1 MKCFCQIIL
10 VFLTVF
16 VVFPVVSRTQVDSFE
31 TVFNLQYKKNIKKER
46 LNGVYIPRD
55 MEDAFI
61 ELERLSDPAGTQK
74 FRNAPEEV
82 VERKLHFGLGKWM
95 IVNWNFYDGSRFSHY
110 LKEMGVSHPDDMAQF
125 TIVSW
130 HRHLN
135 GKELEL
141 AERARHYEEFRKSML
156 EVEESNSRDSVRTP
170 KRDSIK

>member
-1 MKCFCQIIL
+1 MKYSVQPMLIL
-10 VFLTVF
+10 LTAF
-16 VVFPVVSRTQVDSFE
+16 VILPLLSRAQVDSFE
-31 TVFNLQYKKNIKKER
+31 TVFNLQYEKNIKKER

-61 ELERLSDPAGTQK
+61 ELERLSDPAGIQK
-74 FRNAPEEV
+74 FRSAPEEV

-135 GKELEL
+135 GKALEL
-141 AERARHYEEFRKSML
+141 VERARHYEELRKSL
-156 EVEESNSRDSVRTP
+156 LKVETDKQRDSVNIQT
-170 KRDSIK
+170 RDSIK

>member
-1 MKCFCQIIL
+1 MKNSVVTMLIFL
-10 VFLTVF
+10 VALLMV
-16 VVFPVVSRTQVDSFE
+16 PRISSAQVDSFE
-31 TVFNLQYKKNIKKER
+31 TVFNLQYEKNIKKER

-61 ELERLSDPAGTQK
+61 ELERLSDPAGIQK
-74 FRNAPEEV
+74 FRSAPEEV
-82 VERKLHFGLGKWM
+82 IERKLHFGLGKWM
-95 IVNWNFYDGSRFSHY
+95 IVNWNLYDGSRFSHY

-141 AERARHYEEFRKSML
+141 AERAKHYEELRKSLL
-156 EVEESNSRDSVRTP
+156 ENKTDIQRDSV
-170 KRDSIK
+170 KVQSRDSIK